1 MAEIHRPCRRVSSWY
16 ATDGQG
22 PRVLITA
29 TPARPGSTLTRWP
42 SSAPIG
48 DGLGDP
54 ELLAESE
61 GIGPVRNHAYLMI
74 LRYVYVSTSPSP
86 SRNK

>member
-61 GIGPVRNHAYLMI
+61 GIGPVPEPRLLDDLTLCLCIYQSI
-74 LRYVYVSTSPSP
+74 PVT
-86 SRNK
+86 